1 MAATDFIVA
10 IELGSSKI
18 TGIAG
23 KKHADGSIQVL
34 ALASENSSDFI
45 RKGVI
50 YNLDKT
56 AQSLTSI
63 IKKLESTLKASIGK
77 VYVGIGGQSLR
88 TIRNTEVRHL
98 EEETKISQEL
108 IDSIMDS
115 NREVPIIDQEIL
127 EVAPQEYKVGI
138 NLLADPV
145 GVPSDHIEGR
155 FLNIIARSSVK
166 QNIDK
171 CFKQAGIEIADYIIS
186 PLALANAVLT
196 NSEKRSGCMFID
208 FGADTT
214 TVSVY
219 KNNILRHLAVIPLG
233 GSNITKDI
241 CSQQIEEED
250 AEELKK
256 KYGNAYADKSEDGD
270 DNPTYSLDGKCSIE
284 SHLLEDIVEARVNEI
299 LANVW
304 NQIVLSGYEDKLLAG
319 AIITGGAANLKNM
332 EEAFSNRNQNRK
344 G

>member
-1 MAATDFIVA
+1 
-10 IELGSSKI
+10 
-18 TGIAG
+18 
-23 KKHADGSIQVL
+23 
-34 ALASENSSDFI
+34 
-45 RKGVI
+45 
-50 YNLDKT
+50 
-56 AQSLTSI
+56 
-63 IKKLESTLKASIGK
+63 
-77 VYVGIGGQSLR
+77 
-88 TIRNTEVRHL
+88 
-98 EEETKISQEL
+98 
-108 IDSIMDS
+108 
-115 NREVPIIDQEIL
+115 
-127 EVAPQEYKVGI
+127 
-138 NLLADPV
+138 
-145 GVPSDHIEGR
+145 
-155 FLNIIARSSVK
+155 
-166 QNIDK
+166 
-171 CFKQAGIEIADYIIS
+171 
-186 PLALANAVLT
+186 
-196 NSEKRSGCMFID
+196 MFID

-332 EEAFSNRNQNRK
+332 EEAFSNRTKVEKVRMAKESQLSLKGGMMELKKDGTCNTIIALLGAGKENCYRPERPIQVPLFDESGENVEDKRKTRERRSSQNSSGSQESRGRGEAAKSHLREPDKKPQNELKEAGKSKMPCATGRSTRSGMAEALNQIATWKNESRV
-344 G
+344 